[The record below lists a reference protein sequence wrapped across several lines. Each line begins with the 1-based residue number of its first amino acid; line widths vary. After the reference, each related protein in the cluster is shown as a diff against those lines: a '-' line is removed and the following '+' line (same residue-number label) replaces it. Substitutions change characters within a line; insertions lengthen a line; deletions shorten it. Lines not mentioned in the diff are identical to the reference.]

1 MRKTIEQILLDSL
14 KDKHATVYYG
24 NSDVYNFSG
33 FVRDVKVQINWD
45 YTSVILSVD
54 TGMSLY
60 GENGKN
66 GVIKVVTKN
75 IVVPISKA

>member
-24 NSDVYNFSG
+24 NSNVYNFSG
-33 FVRDVKVQINWD
+33 FVRDVKVQTNWD

-54 TGMSLY
+54 TGKEKLEIY
-60 GENGKN
+60 E
-66 GVIKVVTKN
+66 VDLLDETFEIC
-75 IVVPISKA
+75 

>member
-1 MRKTIEQILLDSL
+1 MPLLSTIRNKALIIINGEKSTINVLKSL
-14 KDKHATVYYG
+14 SPNAIQKM
-24 NSDVYNFSG
+24 DV
-33 FVRDVKVQINWD
+33 
-45 YTSVILSVD
+45 LSVD

>member
-1 MRKTIEQILLDSL
+1 MIIINGEKSTINVLKSL
-14 KDKHATVYYG
+14 SPNAIQKM
-24 NSDVYNFSG
+24 DV
-33 FVRDVKVQINWD
+33 
-45 YTSVILSVD
+45 LSID